1 MAKSQFPYRQNGSEE
16 PLPRESPKADDE
28 GKPQGA
34 NRWTIGRL
42 RVGEH
47 VGCRLMP
54 GAKQHPNK
62 PHFLCCGES
71 SQFQGTT
78 SSTVFNGLQEASD
91 AGYAKSD

>member
-62 PHFLCCGES
+62 P
-71 SQFQGTT
+71 QFCVVVNLH
-78 SSTVFNGLQEASD
+78 SFKERRVEASPLIS
-91 AGYAKSD
+91 GGL